1 MQVVKDTKSSGVFV
15 WVSEG
20 DPHGRDLLTTTAA
33 EFKLDVR
40 FCGYGDALTLLRNER
55 GGLVGIEVGVDPQ
68 DGVRLLK
75 QIGERLPRVTVFA
88 ACADASVATI
98 RALLEAGASEILSLP
113 LNAQELSKALIKF
126 TQLGPSAT
134 AQAPATGEV
143 YTIYGARGGL
153 GATTLAVNVAVRI
166 GLLTRSEVALVD
178 LDLQRGDVAAFLN
191 LTPLQ
196 SLATIASA
204 RSEVDEIFLHGTM
217 TRHPSGVDVLPAPL
231 QMEEADLIGQEDVAL
246 VLGLLRSQFRYT
258 VVDTPRTITATA
270 LTALEQ
276 SDRILLMT
284 DLSVPGVR
292 AAQRCLELFIR
303 LGIPS
308 PRVDLLLAE
317 TVPGP
322 VTLKDAVRAIGKDP
336 LLTVPRDEAAARD
349 AMNTGAP
356 LNGAK
361 PSGLAVSISELAGK
375 LVGGATEPRA
385 RRGHLLRRIFTREGA
400 R

>member
-1 MQVVKDTKSSGVFV
+1 MVKDIKSSETFV

-20 DPHGRDLLTTTAA
+20 EPQGQDLLTTTAA

-40 FCGYGDALTLLRNER
+40 FCGYEDALALLRNER
-55 GGLVGIEVGVDPQ
+55 WGLVGIEVGADPQ
-68 DGVRLLK
+68 NGVRLLK
-75 QIGERLPRVTVFA
+75 QIGERLPRVTLFA
-88 ACADASVATI
+88 ASADTSVATI
-98 RALLEAGASEILSLP
+98 RALLEAGASEVLSLP
-113 LNAQELSKALIKF
+113 PNAQELSKALIKF
-126 TQLGPSAT
+126 TQVGPVLLG
-134 AQAPATGEV
+134 QPAAGEV
-143 YTIYGARGGL
+143 FTIYGARGGL
-153 GATTLAVNVAVRI
+153 GATTLAVNLAVRI
-166 GLLTRSEVALVD
+166 GSLTRSEVALVD

-231 QMEEADLIGQEDVAL
+231 QIEEADLIGQEDVGL

-258 VVDTPRTITATA
+258 VVDTPRTITAAA
-270 LTALEQ
+270 LAALEQ
-276 SDRILLMT
+276 SDRVLLMT

-322 VTLKDAVRAIGKDP
+322 VTLKDAVRAIGKEP
-336 LLTVPRDEAAARD
+336 LLTIPRDEAAARN
-349 AMNTGAP
+349 AMNAGAP
-356 LNGAK
+356 LNGSK

-375 LVGGATEPRA
+375 LTGGAAEPRA
-385 RRGHLLRRIFTREGA
+385 KRGHLLRRIFSREGA